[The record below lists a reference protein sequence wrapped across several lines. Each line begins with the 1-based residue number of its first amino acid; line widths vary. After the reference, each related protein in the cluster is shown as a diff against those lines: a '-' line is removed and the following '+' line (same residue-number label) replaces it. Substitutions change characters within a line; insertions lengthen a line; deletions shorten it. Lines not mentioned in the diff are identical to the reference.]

1 MLAVKSRDSLD
12 NLINDIM
19 DFEIQSVEKQKTA
32 PELYRKLVE
41 ETAEQMQRSER
52 NPFRFITIYSVIPRR
67 AAMVSYLSRPD

>member
-1 MLAVKSRDSLD
+1 MAVKSRDSLD

-19 DFEIQSVEKQKTA
+19 DFEIQNVEKQRTA

-41 ETAEQMQRSER
+41 ETAEQMQSER